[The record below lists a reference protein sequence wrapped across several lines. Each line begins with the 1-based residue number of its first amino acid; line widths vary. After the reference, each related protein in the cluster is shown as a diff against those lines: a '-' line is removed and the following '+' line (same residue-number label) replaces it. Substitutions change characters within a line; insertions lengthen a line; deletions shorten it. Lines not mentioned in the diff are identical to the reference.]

1 MTKTG
6 DSDGGDNTSFYG
18 TNSAIIA
25 KDGAN
30 LTIKNATITTSK
42 DGNINLN
49 GHKLYVNGVELK

>member
-1 MTKTG
+1 M
-6 DSDGGDNTSFYG
+6 
-18 TNSAIIA
+18 NSAIIA

-42 DGNINLN
+42 DSNINLN